1 MTAFTDDLFKL
12 YNSYYLH
19 LKYPSNSAEQNW
31 LDSCEILNRIY
42 QGKSYIQIPGG
53 LTGNKTIK
61 STHKWIDNF
70 CVEIESHKIIVR
82 TESRY
87 IENSLILGNFSF
99 PWELPSSN
107 HKYEES
113 VINDS
118 SLLPLPYQHYQKK
131 LVLKN

>member
-87 IENSLILGNFSF
+87 IENSLI
-99 PWELPSSN
+99 
-107 HKYEES
+107 
-113 VINDS
+113 
-118 SLLPLPYQHYQKK
+118 
-131 LVLKN
+131 